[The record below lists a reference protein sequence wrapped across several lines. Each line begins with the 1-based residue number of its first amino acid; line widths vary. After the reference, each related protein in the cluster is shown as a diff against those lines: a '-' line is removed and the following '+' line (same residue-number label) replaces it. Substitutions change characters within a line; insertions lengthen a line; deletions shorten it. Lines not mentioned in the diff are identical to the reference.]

1 MVCYTDRTQQRGTLF
16 LVVTT
21 HNNSLT
27 THNNSPTTPEPAL
40 VAKEVAKEGAKEV
53 THLIRP

>member
-1 MVCYTDRTQQRGTLF
+1 MVCYTDRTQQRDTLF
-16 LVVTT
+16 LAVTT

-40 VAKEVAKEGAKEV
+40 VAKEVAKEV
-53 THLIRP
+53 THLIQP